1 MTQKDLAKSY
11 LEKAIV
17 RFEVLTFLYKKRAYS
32 DVVREAQELVELATK
47 AMLRERGIDPPKHHD
62 VSPLFYEHREL
73 FPELSEKEIKKI
85 MQISKWL
92 RKERELSFYG
102 DIDFI
107 PTERYTSKDAKKAI
121 EGAKFV
127 LELAK
132 KIVKCFD

>member
-1 MTQKDLAKSY
+1 MTQKNLAKSY

-17 RFEVLTFLYKKRAYS
+17 RFEVLSFLYEKRAYS

-47 AMLRERGIDPPKHHD
+47 AMLRERGIDPPKYHD

-85 MQISKWL
+85 IQISKWL

-132 KIVKCFD
+132 KIIKMF